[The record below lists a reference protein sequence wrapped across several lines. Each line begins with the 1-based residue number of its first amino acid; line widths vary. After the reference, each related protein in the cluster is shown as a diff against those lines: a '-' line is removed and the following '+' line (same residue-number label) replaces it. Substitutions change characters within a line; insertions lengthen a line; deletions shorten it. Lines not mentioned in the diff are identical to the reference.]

1 MALIQ
6 INQNVLTA
14 YNRELLSGYI
24 PENEHKH
31 YVKWLRYYLN
41 FCNKY
46 KFNPSNVGSISPFI
60 EKLDSKKSCQQ
71 STVNKKGN
79 CTHLPA

>member
-6 INQNVLTA
+6 INQNLLVS
-14 YNRELLSGYI
+14 YNRELVSRNI
-24 PENEHKH
+24 PGNEHSY
-31 YVKWLRYYLN
+31 YVKWLRYFLE

-60 EKLDSKKSCQQ
+60 EKLDSKKQ
-71 STVNKKGN
+71 SSSNMVYM
-79 CTHLPA
+79 LSPDE